1 MGNHF
6 FLTGKPRVGKTT
18 VLKKIIN
25 ALGIENFGGFYTE
38 EIVEN
43 SNRTGFKIIS
53 LDGEESVIADINSK
67 SDIRVGRYGVNVSEF
82 ESIAIQSI
90 QNNAKKIIVI
100 DEIGPMQIA
109 SPKFLSTINQ
119 FMQGPQTVLGTI
131 YYDSHPKIDE
141 IKANSEMKI
150 YELTQKNYNDV
161 LTKMI
166 YELRKTS
173 LFQPK

>member
-25 ALGIENFGGFYTE
+25 EIGIENFGGFYTE

-53 LDGEESVIADINSK
+53 LDGEESVIADINSN

-90 QNNAKKIIVI
+90 QNNARKIIVI

-119 FMQGPQTVLGTI
+119 FMKSSQTVLGTI
-131 YYDSHPKIDE
+131 YYASHPKID
-141 IKANSEMKI
+141 KFKSNSGMKI
-150 YELTQKNYNDV
+150 YNLTQKNHNEI
-161 LTKMI
+161 LTKVT
-166 YELRKTS
+166 YELLKTS
-173 LFQPK
+173 VFST

>member
-53 LDGEESVIADINSK
+53 LDGEESVIADINSN
-67 SDIRVGRYGVNVSEF
+67 SDIRVGRYGVNISKF
-82 ESIAIQSI
+82 ESIALHSIQSSYNTKRI
-90 QNNAKKIIVI
+90 TLI

-119 FMQGPQTVLGTI
+119 FMQSSQTVLGTI
-131 YYDSHPKIDE
+131 YYTSHPKIDK
-141 IKANSEMKI
+141 IKSN
-150 YELTQKNYNDV
+150 
-161 LTKMI
+161 
-166 YELRKTS
+166 
-173 LFQPK
+173 